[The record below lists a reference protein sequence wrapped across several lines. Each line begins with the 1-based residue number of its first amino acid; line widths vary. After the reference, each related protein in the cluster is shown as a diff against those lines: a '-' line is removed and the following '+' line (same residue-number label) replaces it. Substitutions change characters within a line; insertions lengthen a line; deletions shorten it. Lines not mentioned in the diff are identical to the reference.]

1 VWVCDFCLVGLE
13 SQNPTTSSP
22 QLYTNTANSL
32 SVWVFWRCCSVI
44 LVAEFLGGFVTA
56 LSAHLCCRGSRC
68 RPSWVSDLPFVGLHR
83 RGSSRDERV
92 VEMRENTEMREE
104 EAILAEAD

>member
-1 VWVCDFCLVGLE
+1 MILLV
-13 SQNPTTSSP
+13 
-22 QLYTNTANSL
+22 
-32 SVWVFWRCCSVI
+32 
-44 LVAEFLGGFVTA
+44 EFLGGFITA
-56 LSAHLCCRGSRC
+56 LSAHLRRYGSRC

-83 RGSSRDERV
+83 CGSSRDERV